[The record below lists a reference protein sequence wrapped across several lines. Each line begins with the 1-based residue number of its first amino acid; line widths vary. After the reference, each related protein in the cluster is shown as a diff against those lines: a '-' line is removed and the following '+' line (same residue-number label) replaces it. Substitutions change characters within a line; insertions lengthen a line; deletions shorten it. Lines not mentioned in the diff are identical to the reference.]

1 VLPLGQ
7 HFTSNAPSTNNIE
20 TQQNTN
26 INTMAFTKETKP
38 TGAPKSRKTHN
49 LIKVAPDGCVL
60 LTNLQILLFIHL
72 NQLPL

>member
-1 VLPLGQ
+1 VLPFGQ

-49 LIKVAPDGCVL
+49 LIKVVPDSWVL
-60 LTNLQILLFIHL
+60 LTNPQILQLIHP